1 MNRALLVT
9 AWLVVAGASTLP
21 RVILQELLHV
31 EVTDDVRTAAAAS
44 VIGSALVVAAAAT
57 RLRPLVPFLVVFLTL
72 VAAEWLVFR
81 VIDQAPAYRAW
92 LADPS
97 FVTYMLAEQ
106 SLRLMV
112 TCLVLVALVALRR
125 RPERFFLAAGDLHA
139 PMRAIRWLGVKEG
152 TRWSRFGPIAAL
164 CLSGGTLVF
173 LLAAGRPSADLVARA
188 APFLPAVFLAAAL
201 TRSTRNS
208 PKRRPSCRC
217 WKAPSGGG
225 RRCGW

>member
-125 RPERFFLAAGDLHA
+125 RPERFFLSAGDLHA

-208 PKRRPSCRC
+208 PTRRPSCRC